1 MFRHQRPLPPIEID
15 EFTAGIAL
23 EAIEWHLGHLAD
35 QMRETRDAVDRE
47 GWAAARV
54 QRFAL
59 DDLRRL
65 IRGHLKELGPPSE
78 MAAAEIHTRIGNNV
92 HSLPQSAANAEALQ
106 AAREA
111 EAKAMA
117 ARKKGRGRDREASR
131 RMAGGRWA
139 RPRIVVSGEDLEPLG
154 GQEKE
159 EPAT

>member
-1 MFRHQRPLPPIEID
+1 MFRYQRTLPPIEID

-35 QMRETRDAVDRE
+35 QMRQTRDAVDRE
-47 GWAAARV
+47 GWASARI

-65 IRGHLKELGPPSE
+65 IRSHLKEMGPPPE
-78 MAAAEIHTRIGNNV
+78 MAAAEIRTRIGNNI
-92 HSLPQSAANAEALQ
+92 HSLPQSAANAEALRS
-106 AAREA
+106 AREA

-117 ARKKGRGRDREASR
+117 ERRKGRGRDREASR
-131 RMAGGRWA
+131 RVAGGKWA
-139 RPRIVVSGEDLEPLG
+139 RPRIVVSGEDLEPPG
-154 GQEKE
+154 NRETG